1 MVKRGKAPA
10 KRVRAAPKTKAPKKA
25 QKIAKTKTGKR
36 QASGA
41 SNPRKGKSK
50 SGRGRQAPGQV
61 RYYTVGEDSRILEA
75 LRAQDSNTTK
85 SQLAID
91 LANSLDRSVESV
103 RDRIKRYISKL
114 STADSKE
121 VLKQAKKNPDN
132 YLYFK
137 GKDGAKKIEKCGA
150 EAPVLNTRDIV
161 RRPRVG
167 AKGKK
172 ATKAKKADF
181 NWILR
186 KVKASD
192 PYFAL
197 DHSVHLLNAVFGR
210 LMEDGVTRRQVE
222 NFINNAEGETTLYE
236 VLNALAQK

>member
-1 MVKRGKAPA
+1 MTKRGKASA
-10 KRVRAAPKTKAPKKA
+10 KRSKAAPKAKAPKKA
-25 QKIAKTKTGKR
+25 QKIAKTKGGKR

-41 SNPRKGKSK
+41 SNPRKAKGR
-50 SGRGRQAPGQV
+50 SGRGQNVGQV
-61 RYYTVGEDSRILEA
+61 RYYTVGEDARILEA
-75 LRAQDSNTTK
+75 LKTQDAKTTK

-91 LANSLDRSVESV
+91 LATSLERSVESV
-103 RDRIKRYISKL
+103 RDRIKRYIAKL
-114 STADSKE
+114 SSADCKE

-150 EAPVLNTRDIV
+150 DVPALNTRDIV

-172 ATKAKKADF
+172 ASKPKKVDF
-181 NWILR
+181 GWILR
-186 KVKASD
+186 KVKAID

-210 LMEDGVTRRQVE
+210 LMEDGVSRRDVE

-236 VLNALAQK
+236 VLNALAN